1 MTYQA
6 PQPSKRQLAMCAHD
20 VRGALTVIAGYV
32 SLLRRADLDDTERA
46 QALDGIEKAIFRADA
61 LLGDALSGRVP
72 TAQGVERVDIT
83 QIAQQAVAD
92 ARAAWSRDVRFEAT
106 AHPQVDADPIA
117 LARSLEN
124 LLSNAAKYAPDGPID
139 VIVRADE
146 SSAIVEVADRGPGIP
161 AEESEHV
168 LAPFARLD
176 RDAETPGSGLGLTVV
191 QSMAARVGGLVEVLQ
206 RDGGGAVI
214 RIELPLARD

>member
-32 SLLRRADLDDTERA
+32 SLLRRDDLDESERI

-61 LLGDALSGRVP
+61 LLGDALSGRIP
-72 TAQGVERVDIT
+72 TAQGIERVDIA
-83 QIAQQAVAD
+83 QIARQAAAD
-92 ARAAWSRDVRFEAT
+92 ARAAWGRDVRFDARAE
-106 AHPQVDADPIA
+106 PSVNADPIA

-124 LLSNAAKYAPDGPID
+124 LLSNAAKYAPEGPID
-139 VIVRADE
+139 VTVSAEE
-146 SSAIVEVADRGPGIP
+146 SVAVIEVADRGPGIP
-161 AEESEHV
+161 EEEREHV

-176 RDAETPGSGLGLTVV
+176 RDADTPGSGLGLTVV
-191 QSMAARVGGLVEVLQ
+191 QSMTARVGGIVEVLA
-206 RDGGGAVI
+206 REGGGTTI
-214 RIELPLARD
+214 RVELPLIND